1 MITLETLLEVQ
12 PDLFEDLK
20 LPTRPFTDR
29 GYDDLYLTGWDLDSG
44 TLVNNLRMEV
54 AELNVLYTNP
64 AFMKRAI
71 GQWSKKE
78 LPVWQA
84 LYETLFFRYNPIW
97 NKDGTRKHSQ
107 LETRDL
113 TGGKNVTETRDLAT
127 GSSTTT
133 GDQTTST
140 TSGTDSRTT
149 VTDESIER
157 DEDSSRRTIKD
168 MEGDVTETTTP
179 ATTETTTVSV
189 SAFDAS
195 TYQPRDQT
203 ITGRSG
209 TETKVTDYDTTET
222 TNDQL
227 LSHNDD
233 TQRDVTVTEN
243 GSSSSTTTGS
253 SSGSEVTSGT
263 NTGTVTTAGSDTE
276 SGTISTEL
284 EELEQGNIG
293 VTTSQQMIEAEREIV
308 KFNIYDHII
317 DSFKCR
323 FCILVY

>member
-1 MITLETLLEVQ
+1 MISIMTLLELND
-12 PDLFEDLK
+12 DLFRDMA

-29 GYDDLYLTGWDLDSG
+29 GYEDLYLTGWDLDKK
-44 TLVNNLRMEV
+44 TLINNLLMET
-54 AELNVLYTNP
+54 AELNVLYTDP
-64 AFMKRAI
+64 DFMQWAI
-71 GQWSKKE
+71 KQWSAKE
-78 LPVWQA
+78 LPVWQS
-84 LYETLFFRYNPIW
+84 LYETMFFRYNPIW

-133 GDQTTST
+133 GDQSSST
-140 TSGTDSRTT
+140 TSSTDSRTT

-157 DEDSSRRTIKD
+157 DEDSSRTTIKD

-189 SAFDAS
+189 AAFDS
-195 TYQPRDQT
+195 TSYQPRDQT
-203 ITGRSG
+203 ITGRTG

-222 TNDQL
+222 TDDRL
-227 LSHNDD
+227 IFHNDD
-233 TQRDVTVTEN
+233 TQRDETVTEN
-243 GSSSSTTTGS
+243 GTTSSTTTGS
-253 SSGSEVTSGT
+253 SSGTEVSSGT
-263 NTGTVTTAGSDTE
+263 NTGTITTAGSDTE
-276 SGTISTEL
+276 EGTISTEL

-293 VTTSQQMIEAEREIV
+293 VTTSQQMVEAERELV
-308 KFNIYDHII
+308 KFNIYDYII
-317 DSFKCR
+317 ESFKCR

>member
-29 GYDDLYLTGWDLDSG
+29 GYEDLYLTGWDLDSG

-54 AELNVLYTNP
+54 AELNVLYTDP
-64 AFMKRAI
+64 IFMKWAI

-78 LPVWQA
+78 LPVWQS
-84 LYETLFFRYNPIW
+84 LYETMFFRYNPIW

-133 GDQTTST
+133 GDQSTST

-149 VTDESIER
+149 VTDETIER

-243 GSSSSTTTGS
+243 GSSSTTTTGS
-253 SSGSEVTSGT
+253 SSGSEVSSGT

-308 KFNIYDHII
+308 KFNIYDYII
-317 DSFKCR
+317 ESFKCR